1 MSTNLQIL
9 HDSIVDAHRGQAPLE
24 VAETFYRQECF
35 GLPRDPSRHPLT
47 RAIIQGELYA
57 LVDFSLQLSLTFE
70 DEEHA
75 FSQFMLLSGE
85 GEPPEEIEIKGPLR
99 RFIERFDQGHYPFLL
114 DNRSGRRARRWR
126 RFKERLRDRYD
137 RWVGWYPITGGRLE

>member
-1 MSTNLQIL
+1 MSTNLQTL
-9 HDSIVDAHRGQAPLE
+9 YEGIVE
-24 VAETFYRQECF
+24 VHLGKTPDEIAELLYDVEAF
-35 GLPRDPSRHPLT
+35 GLPRDPARHPLT
-47 RAIIQGELYA
+47 TAIRMGLYMM
-57 LVDFSLQLSLTFE
+57 VGFSFRFSLTFE
-70 DEEHA
+70 DEEHD

-99 RFIERFDQGHYPFLL
+99 RFIERFDQGYYPFLL
-114 DNRSGRRARRWR
+114 DNRKGRRARRWR